1 MNEIRYMNKA
11 SLACPYFLP
20 GQPFDSSPP
29 LLFPA
34 ADQSAQAYTLST
46 PESEVQ
52 GMVKGDLSPSLDGSQ
67 WAESAPVCG
76 GSERETMAMQQLWEY
91 WDLVHDKIN

>member
-67 WAESAPVCG
+67 WAECTCV
-76 GSERETMAMQQLWEY
+76 W
-91 WDLVHDKIN
+91 WV